1 MIMMQTSKTLT
12 FEEYLTYDDGTD
24 NRYELVDGE
33 LVMVPLPTADHS
45 DVVDLLSKTFSLEI
59 EKLGLNWIV
68 KRDVGTY
75 VGIHPETGKERSR
88 TPDLCVISQEQWNEV
103 KANKKAAAVLKTP
116 PLLIVEVVSPGDK
129 RTDYKEK
136 ESEYKKAGVR
146 EYWIIDLL
154 KSKITVLSLVNGDY
168 QKTEFTNNQLITSGI
183 FPELSLSAQKVL
195 SV

>member
-1 MIMMQTSKTLT
+1 MIQVATNLT

-45 DVVDLLSKTFSLEI
+45 DVIDLLSDTFRAEI
-59 EKLGLNWIV
+59 EKLKRNWIV

-75 VGIHPETGKERSR
+75 VGTNPDTGKDRSR
-88 TPDLCVISQEQWNEV
+88 TPDLCVITSEQWNEL

-116 PLLIVEVVSPGDK
+116 PLLIVEVVSPGSK
-129 RTDYKEK
+129 KTDYEAKEL
-136 ESEYKKAGVR
+136 EYKTAGVS

-154 KSKITVLSLVNGDY
+154 KSKVTVLLLINGNY
-168 QKTEFTNNQLITSGI
+168 QKTEFTNNQLITSQV
-183 FPELSLSAQKVL
+183 FPELTLSVKKVL

>member
-1 MIMMQTSKTLT
+1 MIQTFTNLT

-45 DVVDLLSKTFSLEI
+45 DVIDLLSDAFRAEI
-59 EKLGLNWIV
+59 EKLGLTWIV

-75 VGIHPETGKERSR
+75 VGTNPDTGKERSR
-88 TPDLCVISQEQWNEV
+88 TPDLCVITQEQWNEI

-116 PLLIVEVVSPGDK
+116 PLLIVEVVSPGSK
-129 RTDYKEK
+129 KTDYKAK
-136 ESEYKKAGVR
+136 ESEYRTAGVS

-154 KSKITVLSLVNGDY
+154 KSKVTVLSLINGEY
-168 QKTEFTNNQLITSGI
+168 RKTEFTNNQLITSQI
-183 FPELSLSAQKVL
+183 FPELSLTATKVL
-195 SV
+195 SA